1 MVRRLRDADDLLAP
15 AVAKTIEQ
23 LELADEDAGAVR
35 LARRYAATIDQAAQ
49 LAADLAD
56 LEPEDNSS
64 AKRIHALAKAVEAK
78 GVLAELG
85 PKLLACLE
93 QLGATPVARS
103 RMKGGK
109 PGGGTNRLE
118 GLRQARRA

>member
-15 AVAKTIEQ
+15 AVAKTIAQ
-23 LELADEDAGAVR
+23 LELAEEDAGAVK
-35 LARRYAATIDQAAQ
+35 LAQRYAATIDQAAQ
-49 LAADLAD
+49 IAAELAD
-56 LEPEDNSS
+56 LEPDNDNMV
-64 AKRIHALAKAVEAK
+64 RRVNALAKAVEAHL
-78 GVLAELG
+78 VLVDLG
-85 PKLLACLE
+85 PKLLSCLE

-109 PGGGTNRLE
+109 TGGGTNRLE